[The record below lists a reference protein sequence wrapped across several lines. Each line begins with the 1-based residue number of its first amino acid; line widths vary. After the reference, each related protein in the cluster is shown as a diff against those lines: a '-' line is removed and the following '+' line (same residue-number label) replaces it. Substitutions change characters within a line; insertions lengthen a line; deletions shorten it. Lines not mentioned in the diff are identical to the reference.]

1 MENEREKA
9 IKLLDKLLP
18 EYIDGEYL
26 QTLEQNCR
34 ILGIDSLML
43 MENAGREVARVVETI
58 EGKSKKVAI
67 VAGLGNNGGDSFVA
81 ARYLSKNNIVKVF
94 LLGKE
99 EEIKRSEALTNWKRL
114 KNTFVEKVEETNEE
128 ILKKEIPKFD
138 YCIVAITARG
148 FSGKLKEETK
158 RIIKILNKIK
168 IKKYSIDLPSGLG
181 DVAIESFA
189 TITFHKPR
197 KEFFGNERFFGKQI
211 VVDIGIPKEAEI
223 FVGEGD
229 LKNAIKPL
237 DLHVRKRER
246 GYVLIIGGSS
256 LYSGAPALAAFAAD
270 AALKAGSGSVRI
282 IAPESVG
289 DVIRSYSPEFIVK
302 KVKGKEFSKEVI
314 EEIREM
320 LDVEAIVLG
329 PGIGRSKKTRE
340 FVNSFVELK
349 EVREKPMVIDADALN
364 LLDIKKANRE
374 NIILTPHLGEFYSL
388 SGKRVNDEVFEK
400 VLAAYDFVKNLK
412 ITLLLKGHETVIA
425 KKEKIKINITS
436 SPSLSVAG
444 SGDVLSGIIASF
456 LARKIDTFT
465 AACAGAYVHGL
476 VGMEAEKIK
485 GMHATP
491 RDFISLIP
499 QVMKNF
505 DKVNARGGI

>member
-1 MENEREKA
+1 MENTKEKA

-18 EYIDGEYL
+18 KYIDGEYL
-26 QTLEQNCR
+26 QKLEENCK
-34 ILGIDSLML
+34 IFGIDSLTL
-43 MENAGREVARVVETI
+43 MENAGREVARAVEAK
-58 EGKSKKVAI
+58 EGKNKKVAI
-67 VAGLGNNGGDSFVA
+67 VSGLGNNGGDSFVA
-81 ARYLSKNNIVKVF
+81 ARYLSKNNKVKVF

-99 EEIKRSEALTNWKRL
+99 EEIKRNEALTNWKRL
-114 KNTFVEKVEETNEE
+114 KNTFVEKVEEANEE
-128 ILKKEIPKFD
+128 VLKNEIPKFD

-148 FSGKLKEETK
+148 FSEKLKEETK
-158 RIIKILNKIK
+158 RVIKTLNKIK
-168 IKKYSIDLPSGLG
+168 IKKYSIDIPSGLG

-197 KEFFGNERFFGKQI
+197 KEFFGNEKFFGKQI

-223 FVGEGD
+223 LVGEGD
-229 LKNAIKPL
+229 LKSAIKPL
-237 DLHVRKRER
+237 SLHVRKRER

-270 AALKAGSGSVRI
+270 AALKAGSGSI
-282 IAPESVG
+282 KIAAPESVC

-302 KVKGKEFSKEVI
+302 KVKGKEFSKGSI
-314 EEIREM
+314 EEIKEM
-320 LDVEAIVLG
+320 LNVEAIILG
-329 PGIGRSKKTRE
+329 PGIGRSEQTRE

-388 SGKRVNDEVFEK
+388 SGKKVNDKVFEK

-412 ITLLLKGHETVIA
+412 VTLLLKGHETVIA
-425 KKEKIKINITS
+425 NKEKIKINITS
-436 SPSLSVAG
+436 SPSLAVAG

-456 LARKIDTFT
+456 LARKVDAFT
-465 AACAGAYVHGL
+465 AACAGAYIHGL
-476 VGMEAEKIK
+476 VGIEAEKIK

-491 RDFISLIP
+491 RDFISFIP
-499 QVMKNF
+499 SVMKNF
-505 DKVNARGGI
+505 DKVER

>member
-1 MENEREKA
+1 MQNKREKA

-18 EYIDGEYL
+18 KYIDGGYL
-26 QTLEQNCR
+26 QKLEENCK
-34 ILGIDSLML
+34 IFGIDSLTL
-43 MENAGREVARVVETI
+43 MENAGREVARVVEAI
-58 EGKSKKVAI
+58 EGKSRRVAI

-81 ARYLSKNNIVKVF
+81 ARYLSKNNRVKVF

-99 EEIKRSEALTNWKRL
+99 EEIKRNEALTNWKRL
-114 KNTFVEKVEETNEE
+114 KNTFVEKVEEANEE
-128 ILKKEIPKFD
+128 ILKNEIPKFD

-158 RIIKILNKIK
+158 RIIKTLNKIK

-189 TITFHKPR
+189 TVTFHKPR
-197 KEFFGNERFFGKQI
+197 KEFFGNEKFFGKQI

-256 LYSGAPALAAFAAD
+256 LYSGAPALTAFAAD

-282 IAPESVG
+282 AAPESVG

-302 KVKGKEFSKEVI
+302 KVKGKEFSKESI

-320 LDVEAIVLG
+320 LDVEAIVIG
-329 PGIGRSKKTRE
+329 PGIGRSEQTRE
-340 FVNSFVELK
+340 FVNSFIELK
-349 EVREKPMVIDADALN
+349 EVKEKSMVIDADALN
-364 LLDIKKANRE
+364 LLDIEKANRE
-374 NIILTPHLGEFYSL
+374 NVILTPHIGEFYSL
-388 SGKRVNDEVFEK
+388 SGKKVNDEIFEK

-412 ITLLLKGHETVIA
+412 ITLLLKGHETIIA
-425 KKEKIKINITS
+425 NKEKIKINITS

-444 SGDVLSGIIASF
+444 SGDVLSGVIASF
-456 LARKIDTFT
+456 LARKVGAFT

-476 VGMEAEKIK
+476 VGIEAEKIK

-491 RDFISLIP
+491 KDFISLIP
-499 QVMKNF
+499 SVMKNF
-505 DKVNARGGI
+505 DKVSARGGI